1 MRFYRFGHLR
11 AKSSRGGSNQRGL
24 KTPRTQ
30 GEMKGEMLPKSL
42 SNCLESRRMRGTLIA
57 AVLAATLAGCSTYDS
72 VTQRIAQ
79 SITPYRI
86 TVVQGNFVS
95 QEAASQ
101 MQVGM
106 SRDQVKT
113 LLGTPLLTDM
123 FHADRWDYVFYF
135 KRGSTS
141 VVQQRDFIVNFASD
155 RVVSWS
161 GGENLPSNLELLAEI
176 DGDKGVKVAKAPSAP
191 ATAAASAAS
200 GATAAVTA
208 PAPEQPS
215 IQPDASA
222 AFAGDANQQAAQAA
236 NRATSQVQTPTGR
249 TQSSARASVPQT
261 AGGAPG
267 AATTTAGNSQIQLKR
282 QPQPVN
288 IPDSSAVGPQ
298 GSSPAPASASAA
310 GQTQFYLPQQGAPSN

>member
-1 MRFYRFGHLR
+1 
-11 AKSSRGGSNQRGL
+11 
-24 KTPRTQ
+24 
-30 GEMKGEMLPKSL
+30 
-42 SNCLESRRMRGTLIA
+42 MRGTIIA
-57 AVLAATLAGCSTYDS
+57 ATLAALLAGCSTYDS

-106 SRDQVKT
+106 SRDQVKQ

-135 KRGSTS
+135 KRGSTA

-176 DGDKGVKVAKAPSAP
+176 DGDKGVKVAKAAAP
-191 ATAAASAAS
+191 AAVAAAS
-200 GATAAVTA
+200 GAASASTVTA
-208 PAPEQPS
+208 PAGEPSTQPNT
-215 IQPDASA
+215 AS

-236 NRATSQVQTPTGR
+236 NRATAQVEMPTGR
-249 TQSSARASVPQT
+249 TQSSVRPNVPQS
-261 AGGAPG
+261 AGAAPG
-267 AATTTAGNSQIQLKR
+267 AASVGGNSQIQLQRK
-282 QPQPVN
+282 PQTIT
-288 IPDSSAVGPQ
+288 IPDSSAVGPA
-298 GSSPAPASASAA
+298 STSPTPANA
-310 GQTQFYLPQQGAPSN
+310 GGQAQFSMPQ

>member
-1 MRFYRFGHLR
+1 
-11 AKSSRGGSNQRGL
+11 
-24 KTPRTQ
+24 
-30 GEMKGEMLPKSL
+30 
-42 SNCLESRRMRGTLIA
+42 MRGTLIA
-57 AVLAATLAGCSTYDS
+57 AALAAALAGCTAYDS

-106 SRDQVKT
+106 SRDQVKA

-141 VVQQRDFIVNFASD
+141 VVQQRDFVVHFAGD
-155 RVVSWS
+155 RVTSWA

-176 DGDKGVKVAKAPSAP
+176 DGDKGRKLAA
-191 ATAAASAAS
+191 ATAAPAVVTASAATAAS
-200 GATAAVTA
+200 GAPAASGTTAAVTA
-208 PAPEQPS
+208 PLAEPS
-215 IQPDASA
+215 IDPDTSA

-236 NRATSQVQTPTGR
+236 NRATTAVQSPTGR
-249 TQSSARASVPQT
+249 VQSSSRVNVPQT
-261 AGGAPG
+261 AGQAPG
-267 AATTTAGNSQIQLKR
+267 IASPGNSQIQLKR
-282 QPQPVN
+282 QPQQIN
-288 IPDSSAVGPQ
+288 IPDSSAVGP
-298 GSSPAPASASAA
+298 GSASPAPAPANAA
-310 GQTQFYLPQQGAPSN
+310 GQTQFYLPSQGNPSN

>member
-1 MRFYRFGHLR
+1 
-11 AKSSRGGSNQRGL
+11 
-24 KTPRTQ
+24 
-30 GEMKGEMLPKSL
+30 
-42 SNCLESRRMRGTLIA
+42 MRGTIIA
-57 AVLAATLAGCSTYDS
+57 ATLAALLAGCSTYDS
-72 VTQRIAQ
+72 VTQKIAQ

-106 SRDQVKT
+106 SRDQVRQ

-135 KRGSTS
+135 KRGSTA

-176 DGDKGVKVAKAPSAP
+176 DGDKGVKVAKPVAAP
-191 ATAAASAAS
+191 AAVAAASATAAS
-200 GATAAVTA
+200 AVTA
-208 PAPEQPS
+208 PAGEPSTQPNT
-215 IQPDASA
+215 SA

-236 NRATSQVQTPTGR
+236 NRATAQVEMPTGR
-249 TQSSARASVPQT
+249 TQSSVRPNVPQS
-261 AGGAPG
+261 AGAAPG
-267 AATTTAGNSQIQLKR
+267 AASVGGNSQIQLQRK
-282 QPQPVN
+282 PQTIT
-288 IPDSSAVGPQ
+288 IPDSSAVGPA
-298 GSSPAPASASAA
+298 STSPTPANA
-310 GQTQFYLPQQGAPSN
+310 GGQAQFTMPQ

>member
-1 MRFYRFGHLR
+1 
-11 AKSSRGGSNQRGL
+11 
-24 KTPRTQ
+24 
-30 GEMKGEMLPKSL
+30 
-42 SNCLESRRMRGTLIA
+42 MRGTLIA
-57 AVLAATLAGCSTYDS
+57 AVLATALAGCSTYDS

-106 SRDQVKT
+106 SRDQVKA

-123 FHADRWDYVFYF
+123 FHSDRWDYVFYF

-141 VVQQRDFIVNFASD
+141 VVQQRDFVVNFASD
-155 RVVSWS
+155 RVVSWA

-176 DGDKGVKVAKAPSAP
+176 DGDKGVKVAKLSAP
-191 ATAAASAAS
+191 ATATASAAS
-200 GATAAVTA
+200 GTTAAVTA
-208 PAPEQPS
+208 PPPDQPS

-249 TQSSARASVPQT
+249 TQSSARASLPQT

-267 AATTTAGNSQIQLKR
+267 AAATTAGNSQIQLKR
-282 QPQPVN
+282 QPQPIN

-298 GSSPAPASASAA
+298 GASPAPANANPGG
-310 GQTQFYLPQQGAPSN
+310 GQSQFSLPPQGAPSN

>member
-1 MRFYRFGHLR
+1 
-11 AKSSRGGSNQRGL
+11 
-24 KTPRTQ
+24 
-30 GEMKGEMLPKSL
+30 
-42 SNCLESRRMRGTLIA
+42 MRGTLIA
-57 AVLAATLAGCSTYDS
+57 AVLATALAGCSTYDS

-123 FHADRWDYVFYF
+123 FHSDRWDYVFYF

-141 VVQQRDFIVNFASD
+141 VVQQRDFIVNFTSD

-176 DGDKGVKVAKAPSAP
+176 DGDKGVKLAKASLPAAP
-191 ATAAASAAS
+191 VAAASAAS
-200 GATAAVTA
+200 GTTAAVTA
-208 PAPEQPS
+208 PQAEQPS

-222 AFAGDANQQAAQAA
+222 AFAGDPNQQAAQAA

-298 GSSPAPASASAA
+298 SSSPAPASANAA
-310 GQTQFYLPQQGAPSN
+310 GQTQFYVPQQGAPSN